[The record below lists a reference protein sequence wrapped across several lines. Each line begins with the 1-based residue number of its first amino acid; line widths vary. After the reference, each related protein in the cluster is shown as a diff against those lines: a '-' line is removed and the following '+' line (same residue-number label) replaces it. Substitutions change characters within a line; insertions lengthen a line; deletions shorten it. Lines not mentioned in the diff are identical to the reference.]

1 MITKLHIQNIALISE
16 CTISFDNGFNILS
29 GETGAGKSII
39 IDALN
44 FLLGAR
50 ADKTLIKSGE
60 DFAKVEGWF
69 LIDSK
74 RSDYNGLFE
83 LISQNEDDLI
93 YLSRSFGL
101 NGKSDCKINGE
112 SYPLNVLKKVGEYL
126 VDVFGQNDHAFLL
139 DNRQHLSFVDGMSN
153 KIEDLKCSLN
163 LKLTELKNINNK
175 IGLLGGDG
183 VERERN
189 IEILKYQINEIETAN
204 LIDDEE
210 QTLLERKRIL
220 LNAEKI
226 FLAINDIDQI
236 SNSANFSVNLKL
248 ISNQLSSLEKY
259 FNDINGFAE
268 RIDSVRYEIDDVL
281 SDVERIAGNV
291 EYSENELN
299 AIEERLD
306 FIGDLKRK
314 YGKDIPTIK
323 FFLLELKQK
332 LDEIMNVG
340 EALDSLNKS
349 KALVLG
355 EIYEIS
361 KKMTNE
367 RQGVSSKLEKGIIH
381 ELKELGMKN
390 TDFKVAFNNTYS
402 LNNLESIVTQNG
414 CDEVEFMFSA
424 NLGEPLKPIN
434 RIISGGEMSRFM
446 LAFKCVLN
454 KSLNKTYVF
463 DEIDAG
469 IGGAVGSVVG
479 KKLATIAKYNQVLCI
494 THLAQI
500 ACFSDVSFKIEKYEK
515 DNRTFS
521 KINPLSQDEK
531 IEEITRMIGV
541 GVKDEYAKL
550 HAKELIKEAY
560 EFKKEILTNQN
571 QE

>member
-226 FLAINDIDQI
+226 FFAINDIDQI

>member
-1 MITKLHIQNIALISE
+1 
-16 CTISFDNGFNILS
+16 
-29 GETGAGKSII
+29 
-39 IDALN
+39 
-44 FLLGAR
+44 
-50 ADKTLIKSGE
+50 
-60 DFAKVEGWF
+60 
-69 LIDSK
+69 
-74 RSDYNGLFE
+74 
-83 LISQNEDDLI
+83 
-93 YLSRSFGL
+93 
-101 NGKSDCKINGE
+101 
-112 SYPLNVLKKVGEYL
+112 
-126 VDVFGQNDHAFLL
+126 
-139 DNRQHLSFVDGMSN
+139 
-153 KIEDLKCSLN
+153 
-163 LKLTELKNINNK
+163 
-175 IGLLGGDG
+175 
-183 VERERN
+183 
-189 IEILKYQINEIETAN
+189 
-204 LIDDEE
+204 
-210 QTLLERKRIL
+210 
-220 LNAEKI
+220 
-226 FLAINDIDQI
+226 
-236 SNSANFSVNLKL
+236 
-248 ISNQLSSLEKY
+248 
-259 FNDINGFAE
+259 
-268 RIDSVRYEIDDVL
+268 
-281 SDVERIAGNV
+281 
-291 EYSENELN
+291 
-299 AIEERLD
+299 
-306 FIGDLKRK
+306 
-314 YGKDIPTIK
+314 
-323 FFLLELKQK
+323 
-332 LDEIMNVG
+332 MNVG

-402 LNNLESIVTQNG
+402 LSNLESIVTQNG